1 MQPRETEVSI
11 PMLKESAKTYPGLI
25 LIGLMGSGKSSLG
38 RRLAAHLNLPLID
51 LDATIVAKSG
61 LSIPEIFAQQGE
73 TEFRKLETGALR
85 ETIAQ
90 HAVIAT
96 GGGVVLSKE
105 NRALLKGNNAPVV
118 WLKAS
123 PEFLANRIEGD
134 TNRPLIASG
143 NTLRKL
149 QELSVVRDPFYE
161 ECADFILPRDE
172 MEKQQAME
180 EIVRFL
186 IKQSNALARSLGE
199 VVKLWPGIL

>member
-1 MQPRETEVSI
+1 
-11 PMLKESAKTYPGLI
+11 
-25 LIGLMGSGKSSLG
+25 MGSGKSSIG

-51 LDATIVAKSG
+51 LDHAIVTKSR

-73 TEFRKLETGALR
+73 AEFRKLETETLR
-85 ETIAQ
+85 EAIAQ

-105 NRALLKGNNAPVV
+105 NRTLLKQNAPVI

-143 NTLRKL
+143 NTLEKLRKL
-149 QELSVVRDPFYE
+149 SDVRNPLYE
-161 ECADFILPRDE
+161 ECADFTLPRDE

-180 EIVRFL
+180 VIVRFMA
-186 IKQSNALARSLGE
+186 KYRC
-199 VVKLWPGIL
+199 